1 MRAAG
6 DLPLAERSQGLG
18 PIGRFPLAS
27 GRPSCPSVVDPA
39 RCIGPVKELEMS
51 RSVLPSSRRLEARR
65 DLERARRRARR
76 RVASQLRR
84 YQGRVDSSLEAWL
97 DHEVDVAWWP
107 SAEIYG
113 IVLERRDGDKIAPL
127 IRWARAPD
135 PPPSSDRAHRSAAE
149 GTPSRGDRPA
159 RPLASAEMP

>member
-1 MRAAG
+1 MPVSR
-6 DLPLAERSQGLG
+6 RS
-18 PIGRFPLAS
+18 RK
-27 GRPSCPSVVDPA
+27 VH
-39 RCIGPVKELEMS
+39 GPVKELEMS

-127 IRWARAPD
+127 IRWARARTRHLPQTERIAALQRALPPGVIGQHVRSHLQRCRDICD
-135 PPPSSDRAHRSAAE
+135 PMH
-149 GTPSRGDRPA
+149 
-159 RPLASAEMP
+159 